1 MIFIS
6 GVISIVFQKNMLC
19 TNKICVIY
27 FCLNCVKFCL
37 KCFIYLVSWRGGEG
51 VASAP
56 PPFPAATPACPPM
69 FKQTRDYIQWKH
81 GKEKPFQQILVYL
94 HIFWHYQA
102 YSGTSQLYSDIFRTL
117 CNCALYEMNTIIL
130 LILLWTQ
137 GVN

>member
-56 PPFPAATPACPPM
+56 HPFLLLPQLVHLCSSRQGITYNGNMEKKSHSSRFWCIYIYSGII
-69 FKQTRDYIQWKH
+69 KLIQELVSYIQ
-81 GKEKPFQQILVYL
+81 I
-94 HIFWHYQA
+94 
-102 YSGTSQLYSDIFRTL
+102 YSEPCVTVHF
-117 CNCALYEMNTIIL
+117 MK
-130 LILLWTQ
+130 
-137 GVN
+137 